1 MTFILTEKTNKMNLE
16 NTSILK
22 DKRTDCY
29 SIMLEMSVKHY
40 LDLIQGIYKEK
51 GGIKGQREPLKSSSA
66 MRIRKQM
73 VKDIKAGTILP
84 PIVLGLV
91 ISDEKFKTVN
101 NVSLPGL
108 TELIEQREDGN
119 LTIIDGMQRTTAL
132 NEALEDNLEHD
143 LKIRVE
149 FWIARKLNSLI
160 YRMLVLNTGQVPWNL
175 RRQIETVFSSM
186 INEMKNAVP
195 EMDVYTIDE
204 PNRRSQGGQYHA
216 NDLIELYL
224 SFGGRKEKVDTKER
238 LADEFTRLDF
248 IEATENTDFSDNF
261 YKALKLLT
269 LLDISI
275 SRFDSGEI
283 EFRFSSG
290 KDLFKSQPA
299 RVGLVAAI
307 AKKIYGRPGFDKPQE
322 EIEKSSK
329 EIFNSLDSVVNK
341 VNQLE
346 GDRLKDFLS
355 FDLLSEKLSIKS
367 SRVGDFEREY
377 FSKAFEVLIEEGENV
392 PTLSVCWSAY

>member
-1 MTFILTEKTNKMNLE
+1 MNLRQ
-16 NTSILK
+16 TSILK
-22 DKRTDCY
+22 DERTDCY
-29 SIMLEMSVKHY
+29 SILLEMSISDY
-40 LDLIQGIYKEK
+40 LGLIQEIYKEK

-73 VKDIKAGTILP
+73 VKDIKASTILP

-91 ISDEKFKTVN
+91 VEQN
-101 NVSLPGL
+101 NFQKIETITLEELTSL
-108 TELIEQREDGN
+108 IDNRESGN

-132 NEALEDNLEHD
+132 NEAIEDGASKD
-143 LKIRVE
+143 LIVRVE
-149 FWIARKLNSLI
+149 FWIAKKLNSLI

-186 INEMKNAVP
+186 INEMKDAVP
-195 EMDVYTIDE
+195 EMDVYSIDD

-248 IEATENTDFSDNF
+248 IEATENTNFSDNF
-261 YKALKLLT
+261 YKSLSMLT
-269 LLDISI
+269 KLDITISKYVSEQDE
-275 SRFDSGEI
+275 SRFSN
-283 EFRFSSG
+283 G

-299 RVGLVAAI
+299 RVGLIAAI
-307 AKKIYGRPGFDKPQE
+307 AKKIYGRPGFDKPHD
-322 EIEKSSK
+322 EIERTSGTTFDSLKAIVEKIDNLDSK
-329 EIFNSLDSVVNK
+329 EL
-341 VNQLE
+341 
-346 GDRLKDFLS
+346 GDFLS
-355 FDLLSEKLSIKS
+355 FELLSEKLSVKS

-377 FSKAFEVLIEEGENV
+377 FSKAFEALLDEGDNI
-392 PTLSVCWSAY
+392 PSLGVCWSAY

>member
-1 MTFILTEKTNKMNLE
+1 MKLE

-22 DKRTDCY
+22 DERTDCY
-29 SIMLEMSVKHY
+29 SIMSEMSISDY
-40 LDLIQGIYKEK
+40 LNLIQDIYKDK

-73 VKDIKAGTILP
+73 VKDIKARTILP

-91 ISDEKFKTVN
+91 VSNEDFKGVNEISLEALAKLVN
-101 NVSLPGL
+101 KV
-108 TELIEQREDGN
+108 EDGN

-132 NEALEDNLEHD
+132 NEAIEDGASTD
-143 LKIRVE
+143 LKVRVE

-186 INEMKNAVP
+186 INEMTSAVP
-195 EMDVYTIDE
+195 EMEVYTIDE
-204 PNRRSQGGQYHA
+204 PSRRSQGGQYHA

-261 YKALKLLT
+261 YSALKYLA
-269 LLDISI
+269 LLDRSI
-275 SRFDSGEI
+275 SRYTSEETGP
-283 EFRFSSG
+283 RFSNG

-299 RVGLVAAI
+299 RVGLIAAI
-307 AKKIYGRPGFDKPQE
+307 AKKIYGRPGFDKPHE
-322 EIEKSSK
+322 EIKKSSQAVYK
-329 EIFNSLDSVVNK
+329 SLDSTVKK
-341 VNQLE
+341 VDSLE
-346 GDRLKDFLS
+346 GEELGAFLS

-367 SRVGDFEREY
+367 ARVGDFEREY
-377 FSKAFEVLIEEGENV
+377 FNKAFELLLEEGENI
-392 PTLSVCWSAY
+392 PSLGICWSAY

>member
-1 MTFILTEKTNKMNLE
+1 MKLEK
-16 NTSILK
+16 TSILK
-22 DKRTDCY
+22 DERTDCY
-29 SIMLEMSVKHY
+29 SIMSEMSISDY
-40 LDLIQGIYKEK
+40 LNLIQDIYKDK

-73 VKDIKAGTILP
+73 VKDIKANTILP

-91 ISDEKFKTVN
+91 VKNEDFQHVNDISLEN
-101 NVSLPGL
+101 L
-108 TELIEQREDGN
+108 TELINNVESGN

-132 NEALEDNLEHD
+132 NEAIEDGASKD
-143 LKIRVE
+143 IKVRIE

-186 INEMKNAVP
+186 INEMNDAVP
-195 EMDVYTIDE
+195 EMEVYSIDDA
-204 PNRRSQGGQYHA
+204 NRRSQGGQYHA

-261 YKALKLLT
+261 YSALKRLA

-275 SRFDSGEI
+275 SRYNSEESDS
-283 EFRFSSG
+283 RFSNG

-299 RVGLVAAI
+299 RVGLIAAI
-307 AKKIYGRPGFDKPQE
+307 AKRIYGRPGFDKPHE
-322 EIEKSSK
+322 EIIKSSEAVYK
-329 EIFNSLDSVVNK
+329 TLDSIIKK
-341 VNQLE
+341 VDSLE
-346 GDRLKDFLS
+346 GAELGAFLS

-367 SRVGDFEREY
+367 ARVGDFEREY
-377 FSKAFEVLIEEGENV
+377 FNKAFEALLEEGDNI
-392 PTLSVCWSAY
+392 PSLSICWSAY

>member
-1 MTFILTEKTNKMNLE
+1 MKLDK
-16 NTSILK
+16 TSILK
-22 DKRTDCY
+22 DERTDCY
-29 SIMLEMSVKHY
+29 SIMSEMSISDY
-40 LDLIQGIYKEK
+40 LDLIQEIYKDK

-73 VKDIKAGTILP
+73 VKDIKAKTILP

-91 ISDEKFKTVN
+91 VKNGDFNDVDNIS
-101 NVSLPGL
+101 L
-108 TELIEQREDGN
+108 EDLAVLVKKVEGGN

-132 NEALEDNLEHD
+132 NEAIEDGASAD
-143 LKIRVE
+143 LKVRVE

-186 INEMKNAVP
+186 INEMTAAVP
-195 EMDVYTIDE
+195 AMEVYSIDD

-248 IEATENTDFSDNF
+248 IEATENKDFSDNF
-261 YKALKLLT
+261 YNALEKLT

-275 SRFDSGEI
+275 SRYNSEESGS
-283 EFRFSSG
+283 RFSNG

-299 RVGLVAAI
+299 RVGLIAAI
-307 AKKIYGRPGFDKPQE
+307 AKKIYGRPGFDKPHE
-322 EIEKSSK
+322 EIIKTSDAVFK
-329 EIFNSLDSVVNK
+329 SLDLIVNK
-341 VNQLE
+341 VDSLE
-346 GDRLKDFLS
+346 GEELGEFLS

-367 SRVGDFEREY
+367 GRVGDFEREY
-377 FSKAFEVLIEEGENV
+377 FNKAFETLLEEGENI
-392 PTLSVCWSAY
+392 PSLGICWSAY

>member
-1 MTFILTEKTNKMNLE
+1 MKLE

-22 DKRTDCY
+22 DERTDCY
-29 SIMLEMSVKHY
+29 SIMSEMSISDY
-40 LDLIQGIYKEK
+40 LNLIQDIYKDK

-73 VKDIKAGTILP
+73 VKDIKARTILP

-91 ISDEKFKTVN
+91 VSNQDFQVVNEISLEALAELVN
-101 NVSLPGL
+101 KV
-108 TELIEQREDGN
+108 EDGN

-132 NEALEDNLEHD
+132 NEATEDGASAD
-143 LKIRVE
+143 LKVRVE

-186 INEMKNAVP
+186 INEMTSAVP
-195 EMDVYTIDE
+195 EMEVYTIDE

-261 YKALKLLT
+261 YSALKYLA

-275 SRFDSGEI
+275 SRYTSE
-283 EFRFSSG
+283 ETSPRFSNG

-299 RVGLVAAI
+299 RVGLIAAI
-307 AKKIYGRPGFDKPQE
+307 AKKIYGRPGFDKPHE
-322 EIEKSSK
+322 EIIKSSQAVYK
-329 EIFNSLDSVVNK
+329 SLDFFVKK
-341 VNQLE
+341 VDSLE
-346 GDRLKDFLS
+346 DEELGDFLS

-367 SRVGDFEREY
+367 ARVGDFEREY
-377 FSKAFEVLIEEGENV
+377 FNKAFEVLLEEGENI
-392 PTLSVCWSAY
+392 PSLGICWSAY